1 MSRNPR
7 SSPAKSYRLS
17 MLSDQLLS
25 GRILQVV
32 GGTMGQWDARGHTQG
47 ISMCRSSEN
56 LRKKWLIIGIYWDYV
71 WFIIGIWIFG
81 FSGLHAHNQ

>member
-7 SSPAKSYRLS
+7 SSPAQSYRLS

-32 GGTMGQWDARGHTQG
+32 GGRMGQWDARGHSQG
-47 ISMCRSSEN
+47 ISM
-56 LRKKWLIIGIYWDYV
+56 W
-71 WFIIGIWIFG
+71 
-81 FSGLHAHNQ
+81 